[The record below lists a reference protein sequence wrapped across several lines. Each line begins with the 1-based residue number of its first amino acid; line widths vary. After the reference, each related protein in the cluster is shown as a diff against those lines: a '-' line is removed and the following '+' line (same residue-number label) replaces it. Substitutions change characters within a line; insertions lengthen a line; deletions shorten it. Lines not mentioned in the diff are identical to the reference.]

1 MKTILVVAYLS
12 LYGVPSI
19 NTYFRSDMRECR
31 REATRIFN
39 NVRAG
44 TARVWCAKTIG
55 ETK

>member
-1 MKTILVVAYLS
+1 MKTVLVVAYLS

-44 TARVWCAKTIG
+44 TARVWCARVIG
-55 ETK
+55 EGK